1 MYEKKNDLVYVSE
14 TYYNNKIKSTF
25 KKSKAEIKT
34 ELSKLKILAKKG
46 NPIDKPVVNL
56 AVANCHRLIDKSYKL
71 INNIPV
77 TAYDTLWS
85 LVRNEIKSLCLAFG
99 VSSAMLVGG
108 TISATKLINDEE
120 KINSELGTPLTR
132 SDTQAMSKELGAK
145 LGENIKKT
153 TKLATSAYS
162 TRNALRAYGDLA
174 RGKSVVDAFNTYKQE
189 YSRVIEKFHKKV
201 DWYER
206 MYERNC
212 KHYKK

>member
-1 MYEKKNDLVYVSE
+1 MYEKNDLVYVSE

-34 ELSKLKILAKKG
+34 ELSKLKVLAKKG

-99 VSSAMLVGG
+99 VSSAMIIGG
-108 TISATKLINDEE
+108 SIQGGKLINDEI
-120 KINSELGTPLTR
+120 KINNELGTPLN
-132 SDTQAMSKELGAK
+132 SEDTTKMTKELSDK
-145 LGENIKKT
+145 LRKNT
-153 TKLATSAYS
+153 AMATKLATGAYS
-162 TRNALRAYGDLA
+162 TRNALRAHGDLA

>member
-1 MYEKKNDLVYVSE
+1 MKKNDLVYVSE

-46 NPIDKPVVNL
+46 NPIDKPMVNL

-145 LGENIKKT
+145 LGKNIVKT

>member
-1 MYEKKNDLVYVSE
+1 M
-14 TYYNNKIKSTF
+14 
-25 KKSKAEIKT
+25 
-34 ELSKLKILAKKG
+34 AKKG